1 MLTAQLAFVH
11 QLQGDGGKAMKTYTA
26 LFNFKTELDPVFAA
40 VAGNNIVALR
50 GGKSGQLFDSWKKC
64 RANLSEALAKKA
76 TPRQRLSASR
86 TSRTTPGT
94 TR

>member
-26 LFNFKTELDPVFAA
+26 LFNFKTELDPVVAA

-64 RANLSEALAKKA
+64 RANLSGRSRRRRRRGSA
-76 TPRQRLSASR
+76 TPFSSTPRCSR
-86 TSRTTPGT
+86 CT
-94 TR
+94 